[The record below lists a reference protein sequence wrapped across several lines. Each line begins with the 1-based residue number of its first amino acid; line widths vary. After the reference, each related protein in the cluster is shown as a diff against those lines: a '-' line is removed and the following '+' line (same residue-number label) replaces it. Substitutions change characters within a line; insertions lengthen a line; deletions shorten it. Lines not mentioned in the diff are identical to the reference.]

1 MKTKSWVIKLTI
13 VCLFT
18 LYAPYIWATH
28 ETPPVKER
36 VFNTEHENILG
47 KNIEIKVMT
56 FNIRFGKGWDDKW
69 DLERTVSV
77 IRDADPDFIGIQEV
91 DREWSSRSQFK
102 DVVTEL
108 AEKLGMFYVFGSA
121 IDKAPGFPG
130 GKFGNAVL
138 SRYPISRYW
147 MHSLPSDGQGRGIV
161 GAEITIDGEA
171 ISFFTTHLG
180 LSFSDRLLQMVEILK
195 ILEEV
200 QSPVIITGDWNTLP
214 DNEEVRLMTRRFID
228 VQAIAG
234 KGEYGT
240 LLKKGDSIRPRIDFI
255 FVSPEFGVK
264 EAEVIETFASDHLP
278 VVSTLMLHVQQQLKM
293 ENGR

>member
-1 MKTKSWVIKLTI
+1 MRIKNWGIILAT

-18 LYAPYIWATH
+18 LFAPHIWAAH
-28 ETPPVKER
+28 EIPPVKEG
-36 VFNTEHENILG
+36 VFNTGHDSILV
-47 KNIEIKVMT
+47 KDIEVKVMT
-56 FNIRFGKGWDDKW
+56 FNIRFGKGWDDQW
-69 DLERTVSV
+69 NIERTMSV
-77 IRDADPDFIGIQEV
+77 IRDAGPDFIGIQEV
-91 DREWSSRSQFK
+91 DREWSARSQFK

-108 AEKLGMFYVFGSA
+108 AEKLGMFYVFGPA

-147 MHSLPSDGQGRGIV
+147 VHNLPGDGQGRGIV
-161 GAEITIDGEA
+161 GAEIAIDGEA

-180 LSFSDRLLQMVEILK
+180 LSFSDRLLQMVEILR

-228 VQAIAG
+228 VQAVAG

-240 LLKKGDSIRPRIDFI
+240 LLREGDNVRPRIDFI
-255 FVSPEFGVK
+255 FASPEFGVK

-278 VVSTLMLHVQQQLKM
+278 VVSTLMLNVHQQLTH
-293 ENGR
+293 